1 MNIKNPK
8 IYVPSIL
15 AVLLLVYFFWPSS
28 AKENMLVAT
37 ARVGNFENLV
47 VSSGELLAENSRKII
62 GPEGLQRYRIYDIKV
77 DNIIAE
83 GSYVKKG
90 DYIAT
95 LDRSELTNRINDT
108 QLDLE
113 KAESQYTQIKL
124 DTSLTLRD
132 ARDNIR
138 NLMFMEEQAKLTL
151 EQSKYEPPATIKQ
164 AEINVDKA
172 KRSVTQAEENYLI
185 KQKQAVAKL
194 QEAQSNL
201 QKSRNSLQ
209 NLLDIQAQFNI
220 TAPDDGMLIY
230 ERDWGGNKIKTGSQV
245 STWDPVV
252 GTLPDLASLL
262 SKTYI
267 NEVDISR
274 VRVDQPVIISLDAF
288 PEAKLN
294 GKVIEVANMGE
305 KRKNDD
311 SKVFEVVIQVTDSD
325 STYRPGMTTSNK
337 IITSYADSVLLV
349 PIEAVFGDDKLS
361 WVYVK
366 DGSSITRKQ
375 VKTGAANDVDMV
387 ILAGLK
393 EGDDVL
399 LSEPSG
405 GKEKTLETL
414 E

>member
-1 MNIKNPK
+1 
-8 IYVPSIL
+8 
-15 AVLLLVYFFWPSS
+15 
-28 AKENMLVAT
+28 MLVAT
-37 ARVGNFENLV
+37 ARVGNFQNLV
-47 VSSGELLAENSRKII
+47 VSSGELLAENSRKIM

-138 NLMFMEEQAKLTL
+138 NLMFIEEQAKLTL

-172 KRSVTQAEENYLI
+172 KRAVTQAEENYII

-252 GTLPDLASLL
+252 GTLPDLSSLL
-262 SKTYI
+262 SKTFI

-274 VRVDQPVIISLDAF
+274 VRVDQRVIISLDAF
-288 PEAKLN
+288 PEARLE

-305 KRKNDD
+305 KRRNDD
-311 SKVFEVVIQVTDSD
+311 SKVFEVVIQVISAD
-325 STYRPGMTTSNK
+325 STYRPGMTTSNQ
-337 IITSYADSVLLV
+337 IVTNAADSVLMV
-349 PIEAVFGDDKLS
+349 PIEAVFGDDELS
-361 WVYVK
+361 WVYIK
-366 DGSSITRKQ
+366 EGSSITRTQ

-387 ILAGLK
+387 ILEGMK
-393 EGDDVL
+393 EGDEVL
-399 LSEPSG
+399 LSEPSSG
-405 GKEKTLETL
+405 RDQKLKPLE
-414 E
+414 